1 VEALWLITGEHYAD
15 AYKDGAF
22 GLIRP
27 KNDFAHPAAWGSGAY
42 GAWEVGVRYSKLDA
56 KDFCNMATGTK
67 ATGTTCKSGFG
78 ATVAPINLNN
88 FTLQAD
94 TWTGQLK
101 WILNANSRI
110 MLDYAY
116 TSFDNPIQ
124 ISNKYEDSE
133 RAITARAQW
142 NF

>member
-1 VEALWLITGEHYAD
+1 
-15 AYKDGAF
+15 
-22 GLIRP
+22 
-27 KNDFAHPAAWGSGAY
+27 
-42 GAWEVGVRYSKLDA
+42 
-56 KDFCNMATGTK
+56 
-67 ATGTTCKSGFG
+67 
-78 ATVAPINLNN
+78 
-88 FTLQAD
+88 
-94 TWTGQLK
+94 LK